1 MGGMLK
7 VRVGASL
14 SNPVT
19 VTGVPN
25 PTCCLKKDGDLSVKC
40 QPDILQLDP
49 AEESDHG
56 RYSVVV
62 SNCFNSDTESFV
74 VDVLSKCWLVISVN
88 VFDFILLFISS
99 S

>member
-1 MGGMLK
+1 MHCTVLANVSVTVGMEGMLK

-14 SNPVT
+14 NNPVN

-25 PTCCLKKDGDLSVKC
+25 PTCCLKKNDDLSVKC
-40 QPDILQLDP
+40 PRDILQLDP

-56 RYSVVV
+56 TYSVAA

-74 VDVLSKCWLVISVN
+74 VDVLSKLSTG
-88 VFDFILLFISS
+88 
-99 S
+99 

>member
-1 MGGMLK
+1 MK

-14 SNPVT
+14 NNPVT

-25 PTCCLKKDGDLSVKC
+25 PTCCLKKNDDLSVKC

-56 RYSVVV
+56 TYSVAA
-62 SNCFNSDTESFV
+62 SNCFNSDMESFV
-74 VDVLSKCWLVISVN
+74 VDVLSKHWLDICEC
-88 VFDFILLFISS
+88 L
-99 S
+99 